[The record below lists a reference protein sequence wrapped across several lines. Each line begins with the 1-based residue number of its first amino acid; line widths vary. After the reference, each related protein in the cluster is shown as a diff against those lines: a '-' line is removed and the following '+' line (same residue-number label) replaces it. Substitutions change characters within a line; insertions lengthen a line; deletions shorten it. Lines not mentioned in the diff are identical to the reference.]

1 MATKKQ
7 IAANRRNALKSTG
20 PRTEKG
26 KAAVRLNALRHGLR
40 TQPGM
45 LPAESLNELNQ
56 IRGEFLRLFQPQ
68 SRADVRL
75 VHRMA
80 CAHWQVINLQRAESQ
95 FLSESF
101 QMSAASRHHSV
112 EAFSRRLARYQRA
125 FNNAL
130 DLYNHSIRADPQ
142 PKPRPAA

>member
-75 VHRMA
+75 VHR
-80 CAHWQVINLQRAESQ
+80 
-95 FLSESF
+95 
-101 QMSAASRHHSV
+101 
-112 EAFSRRLARYQRA
+112 
-125 FNNAL
+125 
-130 DLYNHSIRADPQ
+130 
-142 PKPRPAA
+142 RPAPTGKSSTCSALKASSSANPSR